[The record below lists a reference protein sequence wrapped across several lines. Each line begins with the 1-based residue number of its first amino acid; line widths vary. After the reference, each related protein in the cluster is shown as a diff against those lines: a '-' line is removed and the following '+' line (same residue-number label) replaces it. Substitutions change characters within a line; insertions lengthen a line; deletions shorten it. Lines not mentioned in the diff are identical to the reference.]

1 MKWWYHHFRKHPL
14 LMNQTY
20 LKTMESCLDDLYRWG
35 IKLSQSFHV
44 MITTRAAATFD
55 TKIFQICFVPI
66 LSLSLITRP
75 LKSYLIPNREVVLS
89 SNYHFSTAFAV
100 QLRGGIYIYKYSI
113 HKLHWAINLPG
124 FLVLES
130 RPYQIL
136 TNKTLDQTCLET
148 ENSPNKPLF

>member
-1 MKWWYHHFRKHPL
+1 
-14 LMNQTY
+14 
-20 LKTMESCLDDLYRWG
+20 
-35 IKLSQSFHV
+35 

-100 QLRGGIYIYKYSI
+100 QLRGGIYIYINTRFINSI
-113 HKLHWAINLPG
+113 EQSISLDSWYLK
-124 FLVLES
+124 VD
-130 RPYQIL
+130 L
-136 TNKTLDQTCLET
+136 TK
-148 ENSPNKPLF
+148 S